1 MTSPVYAGVPPRHEW
16 PLQLQHFCEAAEAP
30 VIGAGAYATVCLIK
44 SRHAGTGFGSST
56 STASPCVGAAP
67 LAPGLAPGLAP
78 RLSSS
83 SSREKSSAL
92 SASSSSTS
100 RRPMSARGV
109 SGEMDGQRSQAGVS
123 GSGGVCAPNLT
134 NPPRHYA
141 LKVIEENLYHEREM
155 YDQLRRE
162 IDLHERASDPEFDRN
177 PPHVLPAPGERKAT
191 KLPNANVLKLLAHFT
206 GGNCCGG
213 GPKVFV
219 VFEYCER
226 GSVAGLLQIAWE
238 TAAEK
243 YLAAVATASAGGSSV
258 ATSRAPATRVW
269 QPPVYFGLPSDVCA
283 SIFLQLLSGLRFLH
297 CEQVRVV
304 HRDLKPDNLL
314 IDLGGTLKIADF
326 GWCCELTYNTDGPYA
341 ETRVCGTP
349 GYMPPEVVKGEVNRL
364 HGGEPFGDPQIGGA
378 VDIWGA
384 GVVLYQL
391 RFGKTPFDDYLFP
404 AEVQAA
410 HLGSR
415 GGDEEKGGDGDEKS
429 MAMKNIAG
437 QAGERPPD

>member
-30 VIGAGAYATVCLIK
+30 VIGAGAYATVCLIN
-44 SRHAGTGFGSST
+44 
-56 STASPCVGAAP
+56 
-67 LAPGLAPGLAP
+67 
-78 RLSSS
+78 
-83 SSREKSSAL
+83 
-92 SASSSSTS
+92 

-349 GYMPPEVVKGEVNRL
+349 GYMPPEVVKGEVNLNSENPPMKCNASARALCREVLRFAVTERL